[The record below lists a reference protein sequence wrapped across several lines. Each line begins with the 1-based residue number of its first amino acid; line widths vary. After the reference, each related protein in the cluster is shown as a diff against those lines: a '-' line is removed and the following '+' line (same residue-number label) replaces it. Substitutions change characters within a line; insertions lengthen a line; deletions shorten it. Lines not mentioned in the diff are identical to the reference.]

1 MKQFIMVLCFVGLIV
16 VLGGCME
23 KERQQKR
30 ENVDFTVCTEAQ
42 LPDEIKAMIQKK
54 KERPFQFTYS
64 LQKYSYIVIGYG
76 EQNGGGYSIKVEE
89 CTEDQNR
96 IYVDTTL
103 LGSEE
108 SQEEVKSYP
117 YIALKCLKSGKKVVF
132 L

>member
-1 MKQFIMVLCFVGLIV
+1 MKQFIMIVCFVGLIV

-23 KERQQKR
+23 KEKQQKR
-30 ENVDFTVCTEAQ
+30 EKVDFTVCTEAQ
-42 LPDEIKAMIQKK
+42 LPDEIKAMITKK

-108 SQEEVKSYP
+108 SQEDVKSYP
-117 YIALKCLKSGKKVVF
+117 YIVLKCLKSGKKVVF